1 MVVSGWQVWLTG
13 DDGCEWVR
21 ARGRCGEWAS
31 EVGV

>member
-1 MVVSGWQVWLTG
+1 MVWLTG
-13 DDGCEWVR
+13 GDGCEWVWAVW